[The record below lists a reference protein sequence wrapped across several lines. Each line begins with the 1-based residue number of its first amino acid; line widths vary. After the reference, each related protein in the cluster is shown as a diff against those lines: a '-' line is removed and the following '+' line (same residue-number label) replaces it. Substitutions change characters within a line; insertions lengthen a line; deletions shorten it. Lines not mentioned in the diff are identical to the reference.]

1 MNVATLTLNPCID
14 KTLYF
19 NTSFRTDGLNRAA
32 YSVTSAGGKGINV
45 ARIYRKLGI
54 RVQALGFAGGTTGDM
69 LRALLEKEDIQT
81 NFVETLCD
89 TRMCIKLIDA
99 SGVCTEANECGGPIQ
114 EEEYRALKK
123 QIVSTAQSCSSA
135 QQRGAIQP
143 CNTEEDIIL
152 FAGGSIPSGLPDD
165 TYKQLITELSR
176 TGTGHTGTKLRF
188 VLDADGAALRE
199 GITASPWLI
208 KPNCVELSGLVG
220 YEIGGRTA
228 KEKAENAAKASRR
241 IHAQYGTNVLC
252 TLGGDGAVYT
262 NADGAYYVNA
272 PHVTM
277 RGFTGAGDT
286 FLASFVFAYEKNGC
300 DVESALCFASSAAA
314 AKVKLAGTEMPDKQ
328 AMMRFA
334 EKVQAEKLSI

>member
-69 LRALLEKEDIQT
+69 LRALLAKEDIQT

-99 SGVCTEANECGGPIQ
+99 TGVCTEANECGGPIQ
-114 EEEYRALKK
+114 EEEYKALK
-123 QIVSTAQSCSSA
+123 AQLVSSA

-143 CNTEEDIIL
+143 CNTEEDVIL

-165 TYKQLITELSR
+165 TYKQLITELSSPGSGHP
-176 TGTGHTGTKLRF
+176 GTGRAGTGKLRF
-188 VLDADGAALRE
+188 ILDADGAALRE

-208 KPNCVELSGLVG
+208 KPNCAELSGLVG
-220 YEIGGRTA
+220 YEITGRTA
-228 KEKAENAAKASRR
+228 QEKAENAAKASRR

-286 FLASFVFAYEKNGC
+286 FLASFVFAYEKNGS

-314 AKVKLAGTEMPDKQ
+314 AKVELAGTEMPDKQ

>member
-99 SGVCTEANECGGPIQ
+99 TGVCTEANECGGPIQ
-114 EEEYRALKK
+114 EEEYKALKA
-123 QIVSTAQSCSSA
+123 QLVSSAHLCSSA
-135 QQRGAIQP
+135 HSNSA
-143 CNTEEDIIL
+143 EEDIIL
-152 FAGGSIPSGLPDD
+152 FAGGSIPNGLPDD
-165 TYKQLITELSR
+165 TYKQLIKELSSL
-176 TGTGHTGTKLRF
+176 GTGHTGTGKLRF
-188 VLDADGAALRE
+188 ILDADGAALRE

-208 KPNCVELSGLVG
+208 KPNCAELSGLIG
-220 YEIGGRTA
+220 YEITGRTA
-228 KEKAENAAKASRR
+228 LEKAENAAKASRR

-286 FLASFVFAYEKNGC
+286 FLASFVFAYEKNGS

-314 AKVKLAGTEMPDKQ
+314 AKVELAGTEMPDKQ